1 VHRAIV
7 PIHDARD
14 AGCGACVAPSTN
26 DSPHPWPAIA
36 CDPHT
41 RTRPAIPVRRPGDAR
56 EVAAAIAHLASPE
69 ASYTTGIS
77 FVVDGLVLMAAVGN
91 QAAIA
96 T

>member
-1 VHRAIV
+1 M
-7 PIHDARD
+7 
-14 AGCGACVAPSTN
+14 
-26 DSPHPWPAIA
+26 
-36 CDPHT
+36 
-41 RTRPAIPVRRPGDAR
+41 RRPGDAR